1 MSVEICL
8 PETKKRKI
16 EIEKESKLASVQI
29 VTPGEVISS
38 NINDGGFMRFY
49 FFILI
54 LLFFLK
60 KKNMMI

>member
-38 NINDGGFMRFY
+38 NINDGGFMRF
-49 FFILI
+49 
-54 LLFFLK
+54 FFLY
-60 KKNMMI
+60 IDSFFFF